1 MTEFDSSSR
10 FSGKADKQY
19 AFVIPHYQYLDKE
32 GKPTQSLPNFAQDKA
47 EMLRIYRAL
56 QWIRHFDQKAINLQ
70 RTGKMGTYPSVLGQE
85 AISVGIGH
93 AMQKDDVLVPY
104 YRDIGAQYL
113 RGLPMENILRYWG
126 GDERGMAF
134 AGLSES
140 EDFPL
145 SVPIASQC
153 LHAVGIAKAFQYRK
167 QKRAVVVTIGD
178 GGTSQGD
185 FYEALNLAGTWQA
198 PVVFVINNNR
208 WAISVPL
215 SLQTH
220 CQTLAQKGVAAGIPG
235 IQVDGNDVVAV
246 KQLMQEALHQAR
258 EGQGPVLIEALSYR
272 LGDHTT
278 ADDASRYR
286 PAGELEQAWIEEP
299 VKRVQSYLSHQ
310 QWWDDNQE
318 QALQAQI
325 QEEVTAIVDSY
336 LTTAAQSASAMF
348 DHLYAT
354 LPDDL
359 KIQREQALRFEG
371 VSL

>member
-1 MTEFDSSSR
+1 MSALDPSSR
-10 FSGKADKQY
+10 FSGNADKRY
-19 AFVIPHYQYLDKE
+19 EFVIPHYQYLDKN
-32 GKPTQSLPNFAQDKA
+32 GKATQSLPAFAEDKA
-47 EMLRIYRAL
+47 QMLALYREL
-56 QWIRHFDQKAINLQ
+56 VWIRNFDQKAINLQ

-85 AISVGIGH
+85 AISVGIGN
-93 AMQKDDVLVPY
+93 AMQADDVLVPY
-104 YRDIGAQYL
+104 YRDIGAQYH
-113 RGLPMENILRYWG
+113 RGLAMENILRYWG

-134 AGLSES
+134 VETPDS

-153 LHAVGIAKAFQYRK
+153 LHAVGIGKAFQYRK

-185 FYEALNLAGTWQA
+185 FYEALNLAGTWQT

-220 CQTLAQKGVAAGIPG
+220 CNTLAQKAIAAGIPG

-258 EGQGPVLIEALSYR
+258 EGKGPVLIEALSYR

-286 PAGELEQAWIEEP
+286 PAGELEQAWLEEP
-299 VKRVQSYLSHQ
+299 IKRVKAYIADKN
-310 QWWDDNQE
+310 WWDDKQE
-318 QALQAQI
+318 QALQEQSQAEITKVVDNYLATPSQD
-325 QEEVTAIVDSY
+325 VT
-336 LTTAAQSASAMF
+336 TMF
-348 DHLYAT
+348 DYLYAT
-354 LPDDL
+354 LPSEL
-359 KIQREQALRFEG
+359 QQQREQAIHFG
-371 VSL
+371 GASL